1 MSAPTADE
9 IRRAISHHIELWN
22 AQDREGWLAHW
33 RTTCPGGYALEDP
46 VGTPVKRGFDLLG
59 EVWDRAFADTAWTI
73 TMQHCIVCANEA
85 ALVMVNDGTLGG
97 VPVSVQG
104 IEVYCFHADHSVHQ
118 RTFYELPDSTYADW
132 TATTGSGGTPS
143 V

>member
-1 MSAPTADE
+1 MTTPTADQ
-9 IRRAISHHIELWN
+9 IRRALTHHVELWN
-22 AQDREGWLAHW
+22 AREREAWLAHW
-33 RTTCPGGYALEDP
+33 RATCPGGYALEDP

-73 TMQHCIVCANEA
+73 TMQQCIVCANEA
-85 ALVMVNDGTLGG
+85 ALVMVNEGTLGG
-97 VPVSVQG
+97 VPVTAQG
-104 IEVYCFHADHSVHQ
+104 IEIYRFEDQSVHQ

-132 TATTGSGGTPS
+132 TRTTGEGTSS